1 MAGEISAQG
10 QPHQQSSSGSVRI
23 DVHVGNIRQLFNSMD
38 PSPFRERDLDPKAEE
53 FIFNAARELPRRRPL
68 GLTVSLTQSSVIPG
82 ELEAVPQAIR
92 DYFLQRARLSRFALR
107 RMLRTGG
114 WSLLIGLAFI
124 AAANLVGDVLSR
136 QMGETTGYGHLLHES
151 FVIGSWV
158 ALWRPLELLLY
169 DWWPLLAD
177 ARLYDRL
184 GLMPVEVVHVT

>member
-1 MAGEISAQG
+1 MASEIPRQGE
-10 QPHQQSSSGSVRI
+10 HHHRRSSGSVRI

-92 DYFLQRARLSRFALR
+92 DYFLQRAGLARSSLR

>member
-1 MAGEISAQG
+1 MAGEIPGQG
-10 QPHQQSSSGSVRI
+10 QPHHRPSSGSVRI

-53 FIFNAARELPRRRPL
+53 FIFNAARELPRRSPL

-92 DYFLQRARLSRFALR
+92 DYFLQRASLARSALR
-107 RMLRTGG
+107 RMLSTGG

-136 QMGETTGYGHLLHES
+136 QLGETTRYGHLLHES

>member
-1 MAGEISAQG
+1 MAEGISKQSEI
-10 QPHQQSSSGSVRI
+10 HHRSSPGGARI

-38 PSPFRERDLDPKAEE
+38 PSPFRERDLDPKAAE
-53 FIFNAARELPRRRPL
+53 FIFDAARELPRRQPL
-68 GLTVSLTQSSVIPG
+68 GLTVSLNQASIIPG
-82 ELEAVPQAIR
+82 EIEAVPQAIR
-92 DYFLQRARLSRFALR
+92 DYFQQRSAVVRSALR
-107 RMLRTGG
+107 RMLSTGG
-114 WSLLIGLAFI
+114 WSLLIGLAFV

-136 QMGETTGYGHLLHES
+136 QLGETTGYGHLLHES

-184 GLMPVEVVHVT
+184 GVMDVEVNHVI